1 MMSDTGNIM
10 EDILLGDIEK
20 IKLDSIT
27 GLDSNQFVNSNKFI
41 DDSTS
46 ESNDEFDEIMNRDVL
61 KLNLREMHG
70 AIPGSSPRL
79 SSREIAQSPF
89 YSEDEEYDGRPPGR
103 RLAPLGQDN
112 EAQDRELEEKANL
125 AEKVKIME
133 EEQEELNSSLMALTS
148 HYAKVQLRLQQIVA
162 APGESREELLKDL
175 EQFAF
180 RGIPNMKVG
189 NTGTDREA
197 CLDDEQERAVE
208 DQRRK
213 QAEAIEQ
220 LKKQLE
226 ELESYAYLSGDSA
239 PPSNLLLERQRL
251 VMEQLRDRLNLNVE
265 DIAKLSEEQL
275 KASVDSAVGQIVNP
289 LKMKS
294 QLVGQL
300 QTQITDL
307 EMFIQFLQ
315 EESSVKMPLSHGCGC
330 EKHEV
335 SQKKGGAKRE
345 AEKRD
350 RLKRLEDQQE
360 TITILKRAVQA
371 LQLASAATTLGCGGS
386 EKFKKNTLKQGKKSH
401 YGDLRARLEYS
412 LDRLL
417 DVCCTTD
424 ARTLE
429 DPLVEGKDEI
439 PTDTEFL
446 MRSPEVTAIVR
457 KELAVAIRDLMH
469 HGLGQQSVASSLVPF
484 SGCMSARGSKTQ
496 TGILHAWDVVVKF
509 YEMKGGAEYNSAP
522 ARRLSRSFGLDL
534 AGTTS
539 SNKQALLQTVGQ
551 ILASHTLYKRSP
563 DAQFKALVCAGLNK
577 RKLVPWLRLILRNQT
592 VIETMYQPWSYTV
605 ATGFDDSLKLLERLS
620 MYVFDLPV
628 NIAVR
633 QFEDMAEAF

>member
-1 MMSDTGNIM
+1 MD
-10 EDILLGDIEK
+10 DILLSDIENLK
-20 IKLDSIT
+20 INSQIGSSSNVIT
-27 GLDSNQFVNSNKFI
+27 KDII
-41 DDSTS
+41 DDSAS

-61 KLNLREMHG
+61 KLNLAGMHRE
-70 AIPGSSPRL
+70 IPGSSPRL
-79 SSREIAQSPF
+79 SSREMVQSPF
-89 YSEDEEYDGRPPGR
+89 YSEDEDFDVRPIGR

-112 EAQDRELEEKANL
+112 EAEDRELEEKASL

-162 APGESREELLKDL
+162 APGESREDLLKDL
-175 EQFAF
+175 EHFAF
-180 RGIPNMKVG
+180 RGIPDMRVP
-189 NTGTDREA
+189 GTNSSKEI
-197 CLDDEQERAVE
+197 CLDDEQEKAVE

-220 LKKQLE
+220 LKSQLE

-239 PPSNLLLERQRL
+239 PPSRLLLERQRL

-275 KASVDSAVGQIVNP
+275 KASVDTAVGQIVNP

-307 EMFIQFLQ
+307 EMFIEFLQ
-315 EESSVKMPLSHGCGC
+315 EESSVKIPLTHGCGC

-335 SQKKGGAKRE
+335 NQKKGGARREEEKRE
-345 AEKRD
+345 
-350 RLKRLEDQQE
+350 RLKRLEDQKE

-371 LQLASAATTLGCGGS
+371 LQLASNVTTLGCGGS
-386 EKFKKNTLKQGKKSH
+386 EKFKKNSLKQSKGNH
-401 YGDLRARLEYS
+401 YGDLRAKLEFT
-412 LDRLL
+412 LEKLL

-424 ARTLE
+424 ARTLD
-429 DPLVEGKDEI
+429 DPLAEGKDEI

-446 MRSPEVTAIVR
+446 VRSPEVTAIVR

-509 YEMKGGAEYNSAP
+509 YEMKGGAEFNSAP

-563 DAQFKALVCAGLNK
+563 DAKFKALVCAGLNK

-592 VIETMYQPWSYTV
+592 VTETMYQPWSYAV
-605 ATGFDDSLKLLERLS
+605 STGFDDSFKLLERLS

-633 QFEDMAEAF
+633 QFEDMDEAF

>member
-1 MMSDTGNIM
+1 M
-10 EDILLGDIEK
+10 EDILLSDIES
-20 IKLDSIT
+20 LNLNTTTREGS
-27 GLDSNQFVNSNKFI
+27 SNNVPFKDII
-41 DDSTS
+41 DDSAS

-61 KLNLREMHG
+61 KLDLTKMHRE
-70 AIPGSSPRL
+70 IPGSSPRL

-89 YSEDEEYDGRPPGR
+89 YSEDEDFDGRPPGR

-112 EAQDRELEEKANL
+112 EAEDRELEEKASL

-148 HYAKVQLRLQQIVA
+148 HYAKVQLRLQQVVS

-175 EQFAF
+175 EEFAF
-180 RGIPNMKVG
+180 RGIPNMRVPENAPPNKS
-189 NTGTDREA
+189 
-197 CLDDEQERAVE
+197 CLDDEQEKAVE

-220 LKKQLE
+220 LKSQLE

-239 PPSNLLLERQRL
+239 PPSKLLLERQRL

-275 KASVDSAVGQIVNP
+275 KASVDTAVGQIVNP

-315 EESSVKMPLSHGCGC
+315 EESSVKIPLTHGCGC

-335 SQKKGGAKRE
+335 SQKKGGARREEEKRE
-345 AEKRD
+345 

-360 TITILKRAVQA
+360 RITILKRAVQA
-371 LQLASAATTLGCGGS
+371 LQLVSEATSLGCGGS
-386 EKFKKNTLKQGKKSH
+386 EKFKKNTLKQSKGNH
-401 YGDLRARLEYS
+401 YGDLRAKLEFA
-412 LDRLL
+412 LEKLL

-424 ARTLE
+424 ARTLD
-429 DPLVEGKDEI
+429 DPLAGGKDEI

-446 MRSPEVTAIVR
+446 VRSPEVTAIVR

-469 HGLGQQSVASSLVPF
+469 HGLGQQSVASSIMPF
-484 SGCMSARGSKTQ
+484 SGCMSARAGKTQ

-509 YEMKGGAEYNSAP
+509 YEMKGGAEFNSAP

-563 DAQFKALVCAGLNK
+563 DAHFKALICAGLNK

-592 VIETMYQPWSYTV
+592 VTETMYQPWSYTV
-605 ATGFDDSLKLLERLS
+605 STGFDDSFKLLERLS

-633 QFEDMAEAF
+633 QFQDMDEAF

>member
-1 MMSDTGNIM
+1 M
-10 EDILLGDIEK
+10 EDILLSDIENLK
-20 IKLDSIT
+20 INSQIGSSSNVIT
-27 GLDSNQFVNSNKFI
+27 KDII
-41 DDSTS
+41 DDSAS

-61 KLNLREMHG
+61 KLNLAGMHRE
-70 AIPGSSPRL
+70 IPGSSPRL
-79 SSREIAQSPF
+79 SSREMVQSPF
-89 YSEDEEYDGRPPGR
+89 YSEDEDFDVRPIGR

-112 EAQDRELEEKANL
+112 EAEDRELEEKASL

-162 APGESREELLKDL
+162 APGESREDLLKDL
-175 EQFAF
+175 EHFAF
-180 RGIPNMKVG
+180 RGIPDMRVP
-189 NTGTDREA
+189 GTNSSKEI
-197 CLDDEQERAVE
+197 CLDDEQEKAVE

-220 LKKQLE
+220 LKSQLE

-239 PPSNLLLERQRL
+239 PPSRLLLERQRL

-275 KASVDSAVGQIVNP
+275 KASVDTAVGQIVNP

-307 EMFIQFLQ
+307 EMFIEFLQ
-315 EESSVKMPLSHGCGC
+315 EESSVKIPLTHGCGC

-335 SQKKGGAKRE
+335 NQKKGGARREEEKRE
-345 AEKRD
+345 
-350 RLKRLEDQQE
+350 RLKRLEDQKE

-371 LQLASAATTLGCGGS
+371 LQLASNVTTLGCGGS
-386 EKFKKNTLKQGKKSH
+386 EKFKKNSLKQSKGNH
-401 YGDLRARLEYS
+401 YGDLRAKLEFT
-412 LDRLL
+412 LEKLL

-424 ARTLE
+424 ARTLD
-429 DPLVEGKDEI
+429 DPLAEGKDEI

-446 MRSPEVTAIVR
+446 VRSPEVTAIVR

-509 YEMKGGAEYNSAP
+509 YEMKGGAEFNSAP

-563 DAQFKALVCAGLNK
+563 DAKFKALVCAGLNK

-592 VIETMYQPWSYTV
+592 VTETMYQPWSYAV
-605 ATGFDDSLKLLERLS
+605 STGFDDSFKLLERLS

-633 QFEDMAEAF
+633 QFEDMDEAF

>member
-1 MMSDTGNIM
+1 M
-10 EDILLGDIEK
+10 EDILLSDIENLK
-20 IKLDSIT
+20 INSQIGSSSNVIT
-27 GLDSNQFVNSNKFI
+27 KDII
-41 DDSTS
+41 DDSAS

-61 KLNLREMHG
+61 KLNLAGMHRE
-70 AIPGSSPRL
+70 IPGSSPRL
-79 SSREIAQSPF
+79 SSREMVQSPF
-89 YSEDEEYDGRPPGR
+89 YSEDEDFDVRPIGR

-112 EAQDRELEEKANL
+112 EAEDRELEEKASL

-162 APGESREELLKDL
+162 APGESREDLLKDL
-175 EQFAF
+175 EHFAF
-180 RGIPNMKVG
+180 RGIPDMRVP
-189 NTGTDREA
+189 GTNSSKEI
-197 CLDDEQERAVE
+197 CLDDEQEKAVE

-220 LKKQLE
+220 LKSQLE

-239 PPSNLLLERQRL
+239 PPSRLLLERQRL

-275 KASVDSAVGQIVNP
+275 KASVDTAVGQIVNP

-307 EMFIQFLQ
+307 EMFIEFLQ
-315 EESSVKMPLSHGCGC
+315 EESSVKIPLTHGCGC

-335 SQKKGGAKRE
+335 NQKKGGARREEEKRE
-345 AEKRD
+345 
-350 RLKRLEDQQE
+350 RLKRLEDQKE

-371 LQLASAATTLGCGGS
+371 LQLASNVTTLGCGGS
-386 EKFKKNTLKQGKKSH
+386 EKFKKNSLKQSKGNH
-401 YGDLRARLEYS
+401 YGDLRAKLEFT
-412 LDRLL
+412 LEKLL

-424 ARTLE
+424 ARTLD
-429 DPLVEGKDEI
+429 DPLAEGKDEI

-446 MRSPEVTAIVR
+446 VRSPEVTAIIR

-509 YEMKGGAEYNSAP
+509 YEMKGGAEFNSAP

-539 SNKQALLQTVGQ
+539 SNKQVLLQTVGQ

-563 DAQFKALVCAGLNK
+563 DAKFKALVCAGLNK

-592 VIETMYQPWSYTV
+592 VTETMYQPWSYAV
-605 ATGFDDSLKLLERLS
+605 STGFDDSFKLLERLS

-633 QFEDMAEAF
+633 QFEDMDEAF

>member
-1 MMSDTGNIM
+1 M
-10 EDILLGDIEK
+10 EDILLSDIENL
-20 IKLDSIT
+20 KLDSKSGEGSINYVT
-27 GLDSNQFVNSNKFI
+27 SKTAI
-41 DDSTS
+41 DDSAS

-61 KLNLREMHG
+61 KLNLAGMHRE
-70 AIPGSSPRL
+70 IPGSSPRL
-79 SSREIAQSPF
+79 QSREIGQSPF
-89 YSEDEEYDGRPPGR
+89 YSEDEDFDIRPPGR

-112 EAQDRELEEKANL
+112 EAEDRELEEKASL

-148 HYAKVQLRLQQIVA
+148 HYAKVQLRLQQIVS

-180 RGIPNMKVG
+180 RGIPDMRVPGSAPVK
-189 NTGTDREA
+189 EI
-197 CLDDEQERAVE
+197 CLDDEQEKAVE
-208 DQRRK
+208 EQKRK

-220 LKKQLE
+220 LKSQLE

-239 PPSNLLLERQRL
+239 PPSKLLLDRQRL

-275 KASVDSAVGQIVNP
+275 KASVDTAVGQIVNP

-307 EMFIQFLQ
+307 EMFIEFLQ
-315 EESSVKMPLSHGCGC
+315 EESSVKMPLTHGCGC

-335 SQKKGGAKRE
+335 SQKKGGARRE
-345 AEKRD
+345 EEKKE

-386 EKFKKNTLKQGKKSH
+386 EKFKKNTLKQSKGNH
-401 YGDLRARLEYS
+401 YGDLRAKLVYALEK
-412 LDRLL
+412 LL

-424 ARTLE
+424 ARTLD
-429 DPLVEGKDEI
+429 DPLAEGKDDI

-446 MRSPEVTAIVR
+446 VRSPQVTAIVR

-469 HGLGQQSVASSLVPF
+469 HGLGQQSAASSLVPF
-484 SGCMSARGSKTQ
+484 SGCMSARGSKSQ
-496 TGILHAWDVVVKF
+496 MGILHAWDVVVKF
-509 YEMKGGAEYNSAP
+509 YEMKGGAEFNSAP

-563 DAQFKALVCAGLNK
+563 DAHFKALICAGLNK

-592 VIETMYQPWSYTV
+592 VTETMYQPWSYTV
-605 ATGFDDSLKLLERLS
+605 STGFDDSFKLLERLS

-633 QFEDMAEAF
+633 QFQDMDEAF

>member
-1 MMSDTGNIM
+1 M
-10 EDILLGDIEK
+10 EDILSGDIESLQINK
-20 IKLDSIT
+20 KPEDEAKNLPAKDNIYDSA
-27 GLDSNQFVNSNKFI
+27 
-41 DDSTS
+41 S

-61 KLNLREMHG
+61 KLNLADMHREV
-70 AIPGSSPRL
+70 PGSSPRL
-79 SSREIAQSPF
+79 SSREIMQSPF
-89 YSEDEEYDGRPPGR
+89 YSEDEDFDGRPPGR

-112 EAQDRELEEKANL
+112 EAEDRELEEKASL

-133 EEQEELNSSLMALTS
+133 EQQEELNSSLMALTS

-180 RGIPNMKVG
+180 RGIPDMRVP
-189 NTGTDREA
+189 GTTITKDS
-197 CLDDEQERAVE
+197 CLDEEQAKAVE
-208 DQRRK
+208 EQKRK
-213 QAEAIEQ
+213 QTEAIEQ
-220 LKKQLE
+220 LKSQLE
-226 ELESYAYLSGDSA
+226 ELESYAYMSGDSA
-239 PPSNLLLERQRL
+239 PPSKLLLERQRL

-275 KASVDSAVGQIVNP
+275 KATVDTAVGQIVNP

-294 QLVGQL
+294 QLVSQL

-307 EMFIQFLQ
+307 EMFIEFLQ
-315 EESSVKMPLSHGCGC
+315 EESSVKIPLTHGCGC

-345 AEKRD
+345 EEKKE

-371 LQLASAATTLGCGGS
+371 LQIASAATTLGCGGS
-386 EKFKKNTLKQGKKSH
+386 EKFKKNSLKQSKGNH
-401 YGDLRARLEYS
+401 YGDLRAKLEYT
-412 LDRLL
+412 LDKLL
-417 DVCCTTD
+417 DVCCTTE
-424 ARTLE
+424 ARTLD
-429 DPLVEGKDEI
+429 DPLAEGKDDI

-446 MRSPEVTAIVR
+446 VRSPTVTAIVR
-457 KELAVAIRDLMH
+457 KELAMAIRDLMH

-484 SGCMSARGSKTQ
+484 SGCMSARGGKTQ
-496 TGILHAWDVVVKF
+496 MGMLHAWDVVVKF
-509 YEMKGGAEYNSAP
+509 YEMKGGAEFNSAP

-539 SNKQALLQTVGQ
+539 SNKQALLQTVGH
-551 ILASHTLYKRSP
+551 ILSSHTLYKRSP
-563 DAQFKALVCAGLNK
+563 DAQFKALICAGLNK

-605 ATGFDDSLKLLERLS
+605 STGFDDSFKLLERLS

-628 NIAVR
+628 NIAVK
-633 QFEDMAEAF
+633 QFEDMDEAF

>member
-1 MMSDTGNIM
+1 M

-20 IKLDSIT
+20 LKLDSNI
-27 GLDSNQFVNSNKFI
+27 GQESSSYAISKNKF
-41 DDSTS
+41 DDSAS

-79 SSREIAQSPF
+79 SSREIDQSSF
-89 YSEDEEYDGRPPGR
+89 YSEDEDFDVRPPGR

-112 EAQDRELEEKANL
+112 EAEDRELEEKASL

-148 HYAKVQLRLQQIVA
+148 HYAKVQMRLQQIVS

-180 RGIPNMKVG
+180 RGIPDMRVPG
-189 NTGTDREA
+189 SGAARETV
-197 CLDDEQERAVE
+197 CLEDEKEQVVE
-208 DQRRK
+208 EQRRK

-220 LKKQLE
+220 LKNQLE

-239 PPSNLLLERQRL
+239 PPSQLLLERQRL

-275 KASVDSAVGQIVNP
+275 KASVDTAVGQIVNP

-315 EESSVKMPLSHGCGC
+315 EESSVKIPLSHGCGC

-335 SQKKGGAKRE
+335 NQKKGGAKRE
-345 AEKRD
+345 EEKRE
-350 RLKRLEDQQE
+350 RLKRLEDQKE

-386 EKFKKNTLKQGKKSH
+386 EKFKKNTLKQSKGNH
-401 YGDLRARLEYS
+401 YGDLRAKLEYA
-412 LDRLL
+412 LDKLL

-424 ARTLE
+424 ARTLD
-429 DPLVEGKDEI
+429 DPMAEGKDEI

-446 MRSPEVTAIVR
+446 VRSPEVTAIVR

-484 SGCMSARGSKTQ
+484 SGCMSARGTKTQ
-496 TGILHAWDVVVKF
+496 AGILHAWDVVVKF

-563 DAQFKALVCAGLNK
+563 DAKFKALVCAGLNK

-592 VIETMYQPWSYTV
+592 VTETMYQPWSYTV
-605 ATGFDDSLKLLERLS
+605 STGFDDSLKLLERLS
-620 MYVFDLPV
+620 LYVFDLPV